1 MKSSEKIINVALNVP
16 VNELFDYL
24 SNDEDIQIGQYV
36 KVPFGRRNLIG
47 IVYSFASSSK
57 VEKNKLKK
65 ISYIDSEVLF
75 DKRLLKLLSF
85 VSSYYHY
92 PIGQTI
98 MSVVPARIKQDKS
111 HINRIE
117 LLIQPTETLTQEVI
131 NALPKR
137 QVRLRK
143 LAQKLLEGPI
153 RQSNLSK
160 TISSPLPLIKVLE
173 KANLCTTLEWQLKSD
188 SLSAEAIPKLN
199 SEQEIVISKILN
211 HNGYKAWLV
220 HGVTGSGKTEIY
232 LNLIEKLLKKNL
244 QSLILVPE
252 INLTPQLESRF
263 LRRFYDKKIVVLHS
277 FLSDRERLK
286 HWQQAKSG
294 EADIVIGTRLAIFT
308 PIKNLGLIIVD
319 EEHDASFKQ
328 QEGLRYHARD
338 VALVRGK
345 ELNIPVVMGTATPS
359 LESWLNTKQTV
370 EKFDYLRLTKRA
382 ISEAKL
388 PSIKLIPYAKDKY
401 STRLSQELL
410 KAIEERIKKRQQVLI
425 FINRRGYAPVL
436 VCTSCGWTPKCHRC
450 SAKLVYHRQQNKLRC
465 HHCDHQQVMISQCPD
480 CGNLDL
486 LPLGKGTQRLEDE
499 LENYFPKANI
509 LRVDRD
515 TMRSKKALNDLYTKV
530 NEGDVDILVGT
541 QILSKGHDFKNLSLV
556 IILEIDHALYSTN
569 FRSTERIFSQLTQ
582 VSGRSGRALIEGD
595 VLIQTN
601 FPNHPIFHYLKNHD
615 FSGYADLLLEERKQM
630 NLIPYSYMAILTVQA
645 KAFSCVEEFIDK
657 AIAEIGKIKTE
668 VNFFG
673 PVRPTLER
681 LKGFERVQII
691 FQSNDRNDL
700 HRFLG
705 QWMNAIQNLTE
716 IKRVKFS
723 LDVDPIDF

>member
-465 HHCDHQQVMISQCPD
+465 HHCDHQQVMISQCLD

>member
-1 MKSSEKIINVALNVP
+1 MALNVP

-153 RQSNLSK
+153 RQSNVSK

-173 KANLCTTLEWQLKSD
+173 KANLCTTREWQLKSD

-465 HHCDHQQVMISQCPD
+465 HHCDHQQVMISQCLD

>member
-1 MKSSEKIINVALNVP
+1 MALNVP

-630 NLIPYSYMAILTVQA
+630 NLIPYSYMAIFTVQA

>member
-153 RQSNLSK
+153 RQSNVSK

-465 HHCDHQQVMISQCPD
+465 HHCDHQQVMISQCLD